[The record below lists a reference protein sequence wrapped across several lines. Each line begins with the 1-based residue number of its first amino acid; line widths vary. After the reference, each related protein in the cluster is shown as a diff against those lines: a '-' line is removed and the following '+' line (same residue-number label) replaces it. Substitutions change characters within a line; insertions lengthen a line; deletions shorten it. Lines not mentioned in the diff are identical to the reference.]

1 MTILV
6 GCMSVLLALS
16 VSIVGVQ
23 TARSSATRARAQG
36 AADAAALAAIAE
48 SGPYGG
54 NDPEIAATEYARLN
68 GARMIACTCP
78 TGATAMQVE
87 VAIGETRARARAVFE
102 PELLRPAADAFAAT
116 GLDPRLR
123 ASIEQLVAR
132 SNGRIYVVSGY
143 RSIAEQQVLWTR
155 ALQQHGS
162 AEAADD
168 WVAPPGH
175 SMHQRGL
182 AADLGGDP
190 ALAAALAERLS
201 LPLWRPMSYEPGH
214 FELVGSRS

>member
-1 MTILV
+1 
-6 GCMSVLLALS
+6 MSVVLALF
-16 VSIVGVQ
+16 VSIVGIHA
-23 TARSSATRARAQG
+23 ARSSGTRARAQA
-36 AADAAALAAIAE
+36 AADAAALAAVAE

-68 GARMIACTCP
+68 GARVISCTCP

-102 PELLRPAADAFAAT
+102 AELMRPAADAFAAT

-123 ASIEQLVAR
+123 ASIEELVAH
-132 SNGRIYVVSGY
+132 SGGRVYVVSGY

-155 ALQQHGS
+155 ALEQYGS

-182 AADLGGDP
+182 AVDLGGDLT
-190 ALAAALAERLS
+190 LAASLVERLG
-201 LPLWRPMSYEPGH
+201 LPLWRAMSYEPGH
-214 FELVGSRS
+214 FELLGSRS